1 MAKLYVALSHF
12 HPALLQTS
20 PPGTETYTHDE
31 HATYLVAQ
39 PFIFVSPAHPDRI
52 SVADYF
58 AHWDSA
64 AIDTNGVAIIDAAI
78 GEQLQLGNI
87 EAVPVPLPPGVRLR
101 LHLQGT
107 TLAGVLVDW
116 DEQRILT
123 GGSTTWPIADEY
135 LLDGNAGGWPGFAVL
150 SSAQPQV
157 TDYADLDGG
166 AAAGPQKTAV
176 LRAMLGN
183 FSALVQVYSDGAP
196 PPADARGQ
204 LWHTLV
210 KPHYTTHP
218 LNDDPVWWQSFL
230 DQPHAAG
237 ITNIGWA
244 YALLISE
251 QEALAQHGKPHMSAP
266 RYHWSDDALQG
277 QGRLF
282 LESGG
287 PPLKARSYIDALWTT
302 MRDISAGNPHE
313 AEAMLGR
320 LFGFGERLAW
330 PLARLQG
337 TLADSRRF
345 MALRTSLAHVTGTPA
360 WIDPARWFA
369 TNAVS
374 LLGLV
379 FRITPF
385 DPADPPARLHT
396 AEFFVGASQIAD
408 AAALAQS
415 INTYLVALAA
425 DLTSPPVS
433 VNAVWGSEAGRQ
445 SPPATMADR
454 FVMFAPREAP
464 LQQLAAT
471 SVPSGRQLH
480 VVPEALLDIVDDLAR
495 AGSDGI
501 GQLAQPGAPRR
512 GFFAAELLPY
522 GALTMT
528 GNRYA
533 YRLAVTLTRR
543 QLAGLAGNAFAVT
556 MRSPAHPA
564 ESMLEQWLADLPAGA
579 RSASLWIAQ
588 EGTPPYTVDLAL
600 TPAILARD
608 IDGVL
613 LVADPHPSQAGSLT
627 NMVEPDPPSSST
639 TGNKAQLPFLV
650 FECDPAQGD
659 PFDLIEFAAPTTK
672 DTIALAVAPVTRLS
686 MSADRIAHSLAL
698 TWSPGFEANG
708 ARIDGSPTPKVDH
721 AADAN
726 KLRLHMT
733 GPAGLTRALAEPD
746 ALLPLPDR
754 PQQYDPLHWYDPR
767 PWNRFAPTMPAVAH
781 AGYWLAEHFDHDR
794 FDGLSSEDTRFGAWV
809 RAGEAVA
816 VSGYVEHQL
825 GHRVSLRQSLAPDLR
840 RGVDIALPTDVHVGA
855 TNANALAPPETGVRL
870 PFVVVRE
877 RGAALRV
884 SVSTGPAK
892 LALSLFDSA
901 DTASGPERDPFAGL
915 RAIYRALAELR
926 DAATDGAAD
935 VVVES
940 WRFDNTAL
948 VGTASAR
955 GAGEGM
961 TLAAGLVPDH
971 SATIA
976 LTVVGA
982 HPQLV
987 RLFKALERDFA
998 YFVAEL
1004 RQAVNAAV
1012 GDELALLADT
1022 PIAPFSVAGSYLRA
1036 GLRLV
1041 RPARVRAAA
1050 SWADGA
1056 FIPVVDLD
1064 SDPRAGQALA
1074 NEARA
1079 ELAAHL
1085 SDPESR
1091 AVSGLGWASPLPPA
1105 DQAIAG
1111 ASGSQLLRPSSGTSL
1126 VERVLDLFYMPH
1138 AFALPRTHIA
1148 VGDRQAT
1155 MDFAGFLLTLM
1166 DDILA
1171 GREVGER
1178 IALFPASDATG
1189 AVDLRAA
1196 LRDLLERTDGIADAL
1211 MALLVRVDVAASAAT
1226 TVEQQLHWHAGRL
1239 LDELETIVPADQ
1251 RPRSA
1256 IRRMLAAT
1264 PALFQSTRAIAI
1276 APFNTRVATTGADP
1290 GAAVNHSTFSTQLYD
1305 FTINKTL
1312 VADGGARQ
1320 SDATRFSAAD
1330 LRGGTAN
1337 NTLYTYVLDVLPDP
1351 RYDDTIEIVST
1362 SFHGVDPNDASQFG
1376 LPRRHNDVDTSVGAQ
1391 ARRGETVADPA
1402 PGNGIS
1408 INVVH
1413 VFPQWRRRDATGL
1426 IYPYVLPERR
1436 MPPRP
1441 RPVDVC
1447 LAGQPGK
1454 RAAHSEISPGITG
1467 NMPTIDLQAQWDG
1480 RLGHPGAYAR
1490 AIASLARVD
1499 TASAEKDA
1507 PRREFVRIA
1516 PASTGTD
1523 PSIINLP
1530 QVHSSRREHIEGWH
1544 TLTAELSHFWF
1555 EMALDKRDATLVE
1568 NLDDNAY
1575 EVEVEMWSGAPPA
1588 PAGAAEDDVA
1598 AADQDALLRAF
1609 RRWRTGQTGGPGP
1622 APQIDPATLPALLER
1637 WLVSAPAGMP
1647 WQGHTL
1653 LEKSPDTGAQTA
1665 ADRPAWS
1672 RKFRIARDEGGG
1684 WKISELASLL
1694 QHGMGAV
1701 VGFEVLARPHT
1712 DGSARRYD
1720 DVVELKDLSAL
1731 VRISVLDHP
1740 FHVSRARL
1748 RTLRNW
1754 RSLDG
1759 DEVPDINLDLLLAQ
1773 RYTDWV
1779 SELRQPMFLGSHTP
1793 NWDALPPASRELRVV
1808 PPGSDQQ
1815 TRIREWLTKTSNAT
1829 ATIDFGFALE
1839 SCLSEP
1845 AFIDSS
1851 SGGKVHTLWPI
1862 EWMSSDGFSLHP
1874 VIRRTL
1880 PDLSFRYGDGA
1891 LVTRIAERQVDAPR
1905 QVLTP
1910 APATELATILDQIS
1924 PSQVVSLEHET
1935 ELAWRDQEGVEIL
1948 RVQLP
1953 VVFKR

>member
-12 HPALLQTS
+12 HPALLHTI
-20 PPGTETYTHDE
+20 PPGAETYTHDE
-31 HATYLVAQ
+31 RATYLIAQ
-39 PFIFVSPAHPDRI
+39 PFIFVSPDHPDRI
-52 SVADYF
+52 NVADYF
-58 AHWDSA
+58 AHWDAA
-64 AIDTNGVAIIDAAI
+64 AIDANGVAIIDAAI
-78 GEQLQLGNI
+78 GEQLHLGNLQV
-87 EAVPVPLPPGVRLR
+87 VPVPLPPGVRLR
-101 LHLQGT
+101 LHLQGA
-107 TLAGVLVDW
+107 TLHGVQVDW

-123 GGSTTWPIADEY
+123 GGSITWPIADEY
-135 LLDGNAGGWPGFAVL
+135 LLDGSTSGWPGFAVL

-157 TDYADLDGG
+157 TAYADLDGG
-166 AAAGPQKTAV
+166 AAAGPQKNAV

-183 FSALVQVYSDGAP
+183 FSALVQAYGDDSP

-210 KPHYTTHP
+210 KPHYAAHP
-218 LNDDPVWWQSFL
+218 LNEDPVWWHTLL
-230 DQPHAAG
+230 DQLHAAG
-237 ITNIGWA
+237 DTNIGWA

-251 QEALAQHGKPHMSAP
+251 QEALAQHGKPHMSVP
-266 RYHWSDDALQG
+266 RYHWSDSALQG
-277 QGRLF
+277 RGDMF
-282 LESGG
+282 LESRGT
-287 PPLKARSYIDALWTT
+287 PLMARSYIDVLWKTL
-302 MRDISAGNPHE
+302 RDLSSGNPDD

-337 TLADSRRF
+337 TLSDSRRF
-345 MALRTSLAHVTGTPA
+345 MALRTSLAHVTGMPA
-360 WIDPARWFA
+360 WIDPRQWFA

-385 DPADPPARLHT
+385 DPADPPARLRT
-396 AEFFVGASQIAD
+396 ADFFVGASQIAD
-408 AAALAQS
+408 SAALALS
-415 INTYLVALAA
+415 INTYMLALAA
-425 DLTSPPVS
+425 DLTGPPVS
-433 VNAVWGSEAGRQ
+433 VDAAWGGETGHQ
-445 SPPATMADR
+445 SPPATLPNR

-464 LQQLAAT
+464 LQKLAAS
-471 SVPSGRQLH
+471 SVPAGRLVH
-480 VVPEALLDIVDDLAR
+480 AVPETLLDIVDDLPR

-501 GQLAQPGAPRR
+501 GQLAHPSAPRR
-512 GFFAAELLPY
+512 GFFAAELLSY

-556 MRSPAHPA
+556 MRSPVHPA
-564 ESMLEQWLADLPAGA
+564 EAMVKQWLADLPAGA
-579 RSASLWIAQ
+579 RRASLWIAQ
-588 EGTPPYTVDLAL
+588 KGTRNFTVDFVL

-613 LVADPHPSQAGSLT
+613 LVADAHPSHAGSLT
-627 NMVEPDPPSSST
+627 KMVEPDPPSSIA
-639 TGNKAQLPFLV
+639 TGNNARLPFLV
-650 FECDPAQGD
+650 FECDPTHGD
-659 PFDLIEFAAPTTK
+659 PFDLIEFAAPPAM

-698 TWSPGFEANG
+698 TWSPGFEVKG
-708 ARIDGSPTPKVDH
+708 ARLNGMPTPKIDH

-726 KLRLHMT
+726 KLRLRMT
-733 GPAGLTRALAEPD
+733 GPASLTRALAEPD
-746 ALLPLPDR
+746 ALLPLPDS
-754 PQQYDPLHWYDPR
+754 PLQYDPR
-767 PWNRFAPTMPAVAH
+767 PWNRFSSFGLAGPH

-794 FDGLSSEDTRFGAWV
+794 YEGPDSEDTRFGAWV
-809 RAGEAVA
+809 RSGEAVT

-825 GHRVSLRQSLAPDLR
+825 GHRVPLRQPLAADLR
-840 RGVDIALPTDVHVGA
+840 RGIDIALPTDVQVGA
-855 TNANALAPPETGVRL
+855 TTVNAFGQPETGVRL
-870 PFVVVRE
+870 QLVVVRE
-877 RGAALRV
+877 HGASLRIALD
-884 SVSTGPAK
+884 TGPAI
-892 LALSLFDSA
+892 LALSQFKGANPASSA
-901 DTASGPERDPFAGL
+901 ESDPVAGL

-926 DAATDGAAD
+926 DAATEGTAE
-935 VVVES
+935 VVIEA

-948 VGTASAR
+948 VGTARAR
-955 GAGEGM
+955 GAGEGL

-976 LTVVGA
+976 LTPDNA
-982 HPQLV
+982 HPQLLN
-987 RLFKALERDFA
+987 LFMALERDFA
-998 YFVAEL
+998 YFVSEL
-1004 RQAVNAAV
+1004 QGAVNVAA
-1012 GDELALLADT
+1012 DNELALLADT

-1041 RPARVRAAA
+1041 RPERVRAPA
-1050 SWADGA
+1050 SWANGA

-1074 NEARA
+1074 NVARA
-1079 ELAAHL
+1079 ELTTHFT
-1085 SDPESR
+1085 DPNSR
-1091 AVSGLGWASPLPPA
+1091 AVSGLGWASPLHSA

-1111 ASGSQLLRPSSGTSL
+1111 ASGGQLMRPSSGTDV

-1138 AFALPRTHIA
+1138 AFALPRTHVA

-1171 GREVGER
+1171 GRDVSER
-1178 IALFPASDATG
+1178 ISLFPASDAVG
-1189 AVDLRAA
+1189 AVGLRTA
-1196 LRDLLERTDGIADAL
+1196 LRDMLERTDGIADAL
-1211 MALLVRVDVAASAAT
+1211 MALLVRVDVAATAAS

-1239 LDELETIVPADQ
+1239 LNELETIDPAEQ

-1256 IRRMLAAT
+1256 IRHMLAAT

-1276 APFNTRVATTGADP
+1276 APFNTRVDTTGADAA
-1290 GAAVNHSTFSTQLYD
+1290 AAVNHSTFSTQLYD
-1305 FTINKTL
+1305 FTIVKTL
-1312 VADGGARQ
+1312 VADSGARQ
-1320 SDATRFSAAD
+1320 TDVTRFSAVD

-1337 NTLYTYVLDVLPDP
+1337 NSLYAYVLDVLPDP

-1362 SFHGVDPNDASQFG
+1362 SFRGVDPNDASQFG
-1376 LPRRHNDVDTSVGAQ
+1376 LPRRHNEVETSEGAQ
-1391 ARRGETVADPA
+1391 ARRGETVADPVS
-1402 PGNGIS
+1402 GNGIS

-1413 VFPQWRRRDATGL
+1413 VFPQWRRRDVAGL
-1426 IYPYVLPERR
+1426 VYPYALPERR
-1436 MPPRP
+1436 MPARP
-1441 RPVDVC
+1441 RPVEVY
-1447 LAGQPGK
+1447 LANQPGK
-1454 RAAHSEISPGITG
+1454 RAAHSEISPSIIG

-1480 RLGHPGAYAR
+1480 RPDHPGAYSR
-1490 AIASLARVD
+1490 AILSLARVD
-1499 TASAEKDA
+1499 IATAEKDA

-1530 QVHSSRREHIEGWH
+1530 QVHSGRREHIDGWH

-1555 EMALDKRDATLVE
+1555 EMALDKPGARLVD

-1575 EVEVEMWSGAPPA
+1575 EVEVEMWSGVPPA
-1588 PAGAAEDDVA
+1588 SASAPEDEVAPA
-1598 AADQDALLRAF
+1598 QDALLRAF
-1609 RRWRTGQTGGPGP
+1609 RRRRAGQTQELADP
-1622 APQIDPATLPALLER
+1622 APQIDPAALPALLEH

-1653 LEKSPDTGAQTA
+1653 LEKSPDTGAQSA
-1665 ADRPAWS
+1665 ADCPAWI
-1672 RKFRIARDEGGG
+1672 RKFRIARDDGGG
-1684 WKISELASLL
+1684 WNIREPDNLL
-1694 QHGMGAV
+1694 QRGMGSV

-1720 DVVELKDLSAL
+1720 DLVELKDLSAL
-1731 VRISVLDHP
+1731 IRISVLDHP
-1740 FHVSRARL
+1740 FHVSRVRM
-1748 RTLRNW
+1748 RTLRNS

-1759 DEVPDINLDLLLAQ
+1759 DEVPDINPDLLLAQ

-1779 SELRQPMFLGSHTP
+1779 SELHQPMVLGAHTP

-1808 PPGSDQQ
+1808 PPGGDQQ
-1815 TRIREWLTKTSNAT
+1815 TRIREWLTKTRDPT
-1829 ATIDFGFALE
+1829 ATIDFGFALKH
-1839 SCLSEP
+1839 CLTAP
-1845 AFIDSS
+1845 AFVDSS

-1862 EWMSSDGFSLHP
+1862 EWMGSDGFSLHP

-1891 LVTRIAERQVDAPR
+1891 DVTPIAERQVDAPR

-1924 PSQVVSLEHET
+1924 PSQVLSLEHET
-1935 ELAWRDQEGVEIL
+1935 ELVWRDQEGVEVL
-1948 RVQLP
+1948 RIQLP
-1953 VVFKR
+1953 VVFKG

>member
-20 PPGTETYTHDE
+20 PPGAETYTHDE
-31 HATYLVAQ
+31 RATYLVAQ
-39 PFIFVSPAHPDRI
+39 PFIFISPDHPDRI

-58 AHWDSA
+58 AHWDAA
-64 AIDTNGVAIIDAAI
+64 AIDVNGVVLIDAVI
-78 GEQLQLGNI
+78 GEQLQLGKI
-87 EAVPVPLPPGVRLR
+87 TALPVPLPPGVSLR
-101 LHLQGT
+101 LHLQGAT
-107 TLAGVLVDW
+107 VDGVPVDW
-116 DEQRILT
+116 DEPRVLSA
-123 GGSTTWPIADEY
+123 GSTTWPVADEY
-135 LLDGNAGGWPGFAVL
+135 LLDGSAGGWPGFAVL

-157 TDYADLDGG
+157 TAYADLDGG
-166 AAAGPQKTAV
+166 AGHGPQKTAV

-183 FSALVQVYSDGAP
+183 FSALVQAYDNGTP
-196 PPADARGQ
+196 PPGDARGQ
-204 LWHTLV
+204 LWLHLV
-210 KPHYTTHP
+210 KPHYGAHP
-218 LNDDPVWWQSFL
+218 LDADPAWWQSFL
-230 DQPHAAG
+230 DQPHASGA
-237 ITNIGWA
+237 TNIGWA

-251 QEALAQHGKPHMSAP
+251 QNTLAQHGKPYMSAP
-266 RYHWSDDALQG
+266 RYHWSDSALQARG
-277 QGRLF
+277 DLF
-282 LESGG
+282 LKSGG
-287 PPLKARSYIDALWTT
+287 TLLKARSYIDALWTT
-302 MRDISAGNPHE
+302 LRDVSAGDPD
-313 AEAMLGR
+313 AATAMLGR

-337 TLADSRRF
+337 PLADTRRF
-345 MALRTSLAHVTGTPA
+345 MALRTSLAHVTGVQAP
-360 WIDPARWFA
+360 IDPALWFA

-385 DPADPPARLHT
+385 DPADPPARLDT
-396 AEFFVGASQIAD
+396 ADFFVGVAQIAD

-415 INTYLVALAA
+415 INTYLLALAA
-425 DLTSPPVS
+425 DLAGPPVS
-433 VNAVWGSEAGRQ
+433 VDAVWAGETGRQ
-445 SPPATMADR
+445 SPPSTLPNR

-464 LQQLAAT
+464 LQQLAAP
-471 SVPSGRQLH
+471 SVPAGRL
-480 VVPEALLDIVDDLAR
+480 VYTVPEALLDIVDDLPR
-495 AGSDGI
+495 AGVDGR
-501 GQLAQPGAPRR
+501 GQLARPGAPRR
-512 GFFAAELLPY
+512 GFFAAELLRY

-543 QLAGLAGNAFAVT
+543 PLAGLAGNAFAVT

-564 ESMLEQWLADLPAGA
+564 ESMLEQWLADLPAGVH
-579 RSASLWIAQ
+579 RASLWIAQ
-588 EGTPPYTVDLAL
+588 EGPPPFTVDFAL
-600 TPAILARD
+600 SPALLARD

-613 LVADPHPSQAGSLT
+613 LIADPHPSAGSLT
-627 NMVEPDPPSSST
+627 ELVELDPPSSGA
-639 TGNKAQLPFLV
+639 TGNRARQPFLV
-650 FECDPAQGD
+650 FECDPSHGD
-659 PFDLIEFAAPTTK
+659 PFDLIEFAAAPSK

-698 TWSPGFEANG
+698 TWNPGFEANG
-708 ARIDGSPTPKVDH
+708 ARLDGTPTPKVDH

-726 KLRLHMT
+726 KLRLRMA
-733 GPAGLTRALAEPD
+733 GPAGLIRALAEPD
-746 ALLPLPDR
+746 ALLPLPHSPR
-754 PQQYDPLHWYDPR
+754 QFDPR
-767 PWNRFAPTMPAVAH
+767 PWNRFNPAMLAAAH

-794 FDGLSSEDTRFGAWV
+794 YDGPASEDTRFGAWV
-809 RAGEAVA
+809 RAGEAVTL
-816 VSGYVEHQL
+816 SGYVEHQL
-825 GHRVSLRQSLAPDLR
+825 GHRVPLRHPLAPDLR
-840 RGVDIALPTDVHVGA
+840 RGVDIALPTDVHAGETVPE
-855 TNANALAPPETGVRL
+855 ALGQPQTGVLL
-870 PFVVVRE
+870 PLVVVRE
-877 RGAALRV
+877 DGATLRV
-884 SVSTGPAK
+884 ALDTCPAK
-892 LALSLFDSA
+892 LALTLFKSA
-901 DTASGPERDPFAGL
+901 DPARGAEGDPVVGL
-915 RAIYRALAELR
+915 RAIYRAIAELR
-926 DAATDGAAD
+926 DAAADGVAE
-935 VVVES
+935 VVIEA

-948 VGTASAR
+948 VGSATGR
-955 GAGEGM
+955 GTGEGL

-976 LTVVGA
+976 LTTAGA
-982 HPQLV
+982 HPQLI
-987 RLFKALERDFA
+987 RLFNALEGDFA
-998 YFVAEL
+998 FFVKEL
-1004 RQAVNAAV
+1004 QQAVDAAV
-1012 GDELALLADT
+1012 GGELALLAAT
-1022 PIAPFSVAGSYLRA
+1022 PTAPFSVAGSYVRA

-1041 RPARVRAAA
+1041 RPARVRAPA
-1050 SWADGA
+1050 SWANGA

-1074 NEARA
+1074 NQARA

-1091 AVSGLGWASPLPPA
+1091 AVSGLGWANPLPPA

-1111 ASGSQLLRPSSGTSL
+1111 ASGGQLLRPSSGTDV

-1138 AFALPRTHIA
+1138 AFALPGTHAA

-1171 GREVGER
+1171 GRDVGKR
-1178 IALFPASDATG
+1178 IALFPASDAAG
-1189 AVDLRAA
+1189 AVGLRAA
-1196 LRDLLERTDGIADAL
+1196 LRDLLERTDGVADAL
-1211 MALLVRVDVAASAAT
+1211 MALLVRVDVAAPAAT
-1226 TVEQQLHWHAGRL
+1226 TIEQKLHWHAGRL

-1256 IRRMLAAT
+1256 IRRMLAAE
-1264 PALFQSTRAIAI
+1264 PALFQCTRAIAI
-1276 APFNTRVATTGADP
+1276 SPFNTKVATSGADP
-1290 GAAVNHSTFSTQLYD
+1290 AAAVNHSTFSTQLYD

-1320 SDATRFSAAD
+1320 SDATRFSATD

-1337 NTLYTYVLDVLPDP
+1337 NTMYTYVLDVLPDP

-1362 SFHGVDPNDASQFG
+1362 TFHGVDPKDASQFG
-1376 LPRRHNDVDTSVGAQ
+1376 LPRRHNEVETSGDAQ
-1391 ARRGETVADPA
+1391 AQRGETVVDPKS
-1402 PGNGIS
+1402 GNGIS

-1413 VFPQWRRRDATGL
+1413 VFPQWRRRDATRL
-1426 IYPYVLPERR
+1426 VYPYVLPERR
-1436 MPPRP
+1436 MPARP

-1454 RAAHSEISPGITG
+1454 RAAHSEISPDITG

-1480 RLGHPGAYAR
+1480 RPGHPGAYAR

-1499 TASAEKDA
+1499 IASAKKDA
-1507 PRREFVRIA
+1507 SRREFVRIA

-1523 PSIINLP
+1523 PSVINLP
-1530 QVHSSRREHIEGWH
+1530 QVHSSRREHIDGWH

-1555 EMALDKRDATLVE
+1555 EMALDKRDETLVD

-1575 EVEVEMWSGAPPA
+1575 EVEVEMWSGVPPA
-1588 PAGAAEDDVA
+1588 SAGVAEDDVA
-1598 AADQDALLRAF
+1598 ADDQDVLLRAF
-1609 RRWRTGQTGGPGP
+1609 RHWRDGRP
-1622 APQIDPATLPALLER
+1622 APQIDPATLPTLLER
-1637 WLVSAPAGMP
+1637 WLVSAPASMP
-1647 WQGHTL
+1647 WQAQTL
-1653 LEKSPDTGAQTA
+1653 LEKSPQARAQTD

-1672 RKFRIARDEGGG
+1672 RKFRIARDEGDG
-1684 WKISELASLL
+1684 WKISELDGLL

-1701 VGFEVLARPHT
+1701 VGFEILARPHT

-1720 DVVELKDLSAL
+1720 ERVVLEDLSAL
-1731 VRISVLDHP
+1731 IRISVLDHP

-1759 DEVPDINLDLLLAQ
+1759 DEVPDINPDLLLAQ

-1779 SELRQPMFLGSHTP
+1779 SELRQPMVLGSHTP
-1793 NWDALPPASRELRVV
+1793 NWDAVPPTSRELRVV
-1808 PPGSDQQ
+1808 PPGGDQQ

-1839 SCLSEP
+1839 RCLSEP

-1862 EWMSSDGFSLHP
+1862 EWMRSEGFSLHP

-1891 LVTRIAERQVDAPR
+1891 TVTLIAERQVDAPR

-1924 PSQVVSLEHET
+1924 PSQVVSLEHES
-1935 ELAWRDQEGVEIL
+1935 ELVWRDQESVEVL